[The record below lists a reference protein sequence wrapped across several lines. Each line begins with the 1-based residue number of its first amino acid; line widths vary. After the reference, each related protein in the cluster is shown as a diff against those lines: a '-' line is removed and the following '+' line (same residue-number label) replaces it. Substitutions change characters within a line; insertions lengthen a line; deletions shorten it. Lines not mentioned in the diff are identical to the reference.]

1 MFYYQKFSVT
11 HSEHF
16 TPATFT
22 QFEVSIRQVVE
33 QLSSEPAAKIDMII
47 SFVRDHRI
55 ECDLAKDHPDLATL
69 ISTRSL
75 PLQLIEDLFEAAN
88 KNPVFKMEL
97 EHHIRS
103 CFAIVSSLNVPE
115 QKN

>member
-1 MFYYQKFSVT
+1 
-11 HSEHF
+11 
-16 TPATFT
+16 
-22 QFEVSIRQVVE
+22 
-33 QLSSEPAAKIDMII
+33 LSSEPAAKIDMII

-75 PLQLIEDLFEAAN
+75 PLQLMEDLFEAAN
-88 KNPVFKMEL
+88 KNPLFKMEF